1 MNNKSSNSIYN
12 SLYTTASKNPS
23 LFRFIIYFISLLI
36 RLLLIAY
43 SMYHNIKFDLKYSD
57 VDYLVYSDSTKYIL
71 SGQSPYLRHTY
82 RYTPILSFLMV
93 FNELWFHDFGKILF
107 TISDLLVGYI
117 IEKCLWSYPKIDRII
132 LASIWLLNPFSIG
145 ISSRGNADTLI
156 CLLVLL
162 SLWLIMKRWI
172 LLSSILF
179 GISVHFKIYPVI
191 YTLPFILYIYNEGA
205 VQKFKLALSNKIKF
219 IFKIPFLLLSN
230 INRNHIKFG
239 FFSFLTFSVLTYL
252 TYYYYGFN
260 SIYETYLHQYIRKDH
275 RHNFSLYFNTMYY
288 IVDTHT
294 NMNSILSFVPQLL
307 CVFIFSIV
315 SFDDLPLSLFLMT
328 VSFVALNKVM
338 TSQYFLWWMA
348 LLPLVIKNLGSNIK
362 YYKNFLLSMV
372 SLLIFKFLWLFW
384 GYRLEFLGYNSF
396 NEMLFSSSFLVISHM
411 LVLWTLIYESYTNK
425 IVST

>member
-12 SLYTTASKNPS
+12 SLYTTA
-23 LFRFIIYFISLLI
+23 I
-36 RLLLIAY
+36 
-43 SMYHNIKFDLKYSD
+43 DLKYSD

-191 YTLPFILYIYNEGA
+191 YTLPFILYLYNEGA

-239 FFSFLTFSVLTYL
+239 FFSFLT
-252 TYYYYGFN
+252 YGFN